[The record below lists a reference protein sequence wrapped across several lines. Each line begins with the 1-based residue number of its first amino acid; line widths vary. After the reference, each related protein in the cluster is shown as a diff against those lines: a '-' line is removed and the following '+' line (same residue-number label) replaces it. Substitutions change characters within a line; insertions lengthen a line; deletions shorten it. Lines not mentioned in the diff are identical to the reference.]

1 MIYIFFDKNSLGN
14 GVKSEITLNQ
24 ELAEEL
30 HKSFTRKFEKR
41 KDYSSFK
48 ERQYFGY
55 WSCRYL
61 IYLCVIDNY
70 SKYASFGPW
79 KDKKGI
85 TITNAFWEILNQSW
99 PKPNKIWVYKGS

>member
-48 ERQYFGY
+48 ERQYLGY
-55 WSCRYL
+55 
-61 IYLCVIDNY
+61 
-70 SKYASFGPW
+70 
-79 KDKKGI
+79 
-85 TITNAFWEILNQSW
+85 
-99 PKPNKIWVYKGS
+99 

>member
-1 MIYIFFDKNSLGN
+1 MAKNQKYDRYQSRLESVVYIFFDKNSLGN

-48 ERQYFGY
+48 GNIWGIDLVDIQFIYAL
-55 WSCRYL
+55 L
-61 IYLCVIDNY
+61 IIIVNMLRLVLGKTKKVLQLLMLFE
-70 SKYASFGPW
+70 KY
-79 KDKKGI
+79 
-85 TITNAFWEILNQSW
+85 
-99 PKPNKIWVYKGS
+99 